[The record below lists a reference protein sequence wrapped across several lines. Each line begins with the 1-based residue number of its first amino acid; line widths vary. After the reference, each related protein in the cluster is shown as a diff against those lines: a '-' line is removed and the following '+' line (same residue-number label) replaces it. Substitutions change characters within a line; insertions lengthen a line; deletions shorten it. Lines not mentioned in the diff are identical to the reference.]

1 MNHNSFMDRLS
12 NRLKRLG
19 YSQTFVMSNKAREMR
34 ANGADV
40 ISLTLGEP
48 DFDVPEKVKQAAH
61 DAIDQNYSHYSPV
74 PGFLELREAI
84 AAKLKRDNGL
94 NYKPTQICV
103 SNGAKQAILNVLAAV
118 LNEGDEVILPAPFW
132 VSYDEMVK
140 MMDGTSV
147 IINTSYE
154 NDFKI
159 TAEQLEEAITPRT
172 KVLLYSSPCNPSG
185 SYYTYDELKSLAE
198 VIAKHPHI
206 TVISDEIYE
215 YINYETT
222 TKSIAAFDEIYD
234 QVAVINGMSKGFAM
248 TGWRIGY
255 SACPDW
261 LAKACEKIQGQM
273 TSGANTVAQ
282 RASIAALNTDPAEF
296 RYMIEEFRKR
306 RDIFYHLMKDI
317 PGFKVLLPKSAFYL
331 FPDISYYIGK
341 TLNGQEIE
349 NSDDLAMYLLEN
361 AHVGSVGGVSF
372 GSPECLR
379 FSYAASEADLREA
392 VRRIK
397 KCLQESVIGSVDEI
411 NAFLSS

>member
-1 MNHNSFMDRLS
+1 MDRLS

-34 ANGADV
+34 ANGTDV

-48 DFDVPEKVKQAAH
+48 DFDVPENIKQAAH
-61 DAIDQNYSHYSPV
+61 DAIDQNFSHYSPV

-84 AAKLKRDNGL
+84 AAKLKRDNNL

-147 IINTSYE
+147 IINTAYE

-185 SYYTYDELKSLAE
+185 SYYTYDELRSLAE
-198 VIAKHPHI
+198 VIAKHPQI

-255 SACPDW
+255 SACPEW
-261 LAKACEKIQGQM
+261 LARACEKIQGQM
-273 TSGANTVAQ
+273 TSGPNTVAQ
-282 RASIAALNTDPAEF
+282 RAAITALKTDPAEYK
-296 RYMIEEFRKR
+296 YMIDEFRKR
-306 RDIFYHLMKDI
+306 RDLFYDLMKEI

-331 FPDISYYIGK
+331 FPDVSYYIGR
-341 TLNGQEIE
+341 TLNGQKIE

-379 FSYAASEADLREA
+379 FSYAASEQDLREA
-392 VRRIK
+392 MRRIK
-397 KCLQESVIGSVDEI
+397 RCLEETVISSVEEI
-411 NAFLSS
+411 NPS

>member
-1 MNHNSFMDRLS
+1 MDRLS

-48 DFDVPEKVKQAAH
+48 DFDVPENIKQAAH
-61 DAIDQNYSHYSPV
+61 DAIDQNFSHYSPV

-84 AAKLKRDNGL
+84 AAKLKRDNAL
-94 NYKPTQICV
+94 DYKPTQICV

-147 IINTSYE
+147 IINTAYE

-185 SYYTYDELKSLAE
+185 SYYTYDELRSLAE
-198 VIAKHPHI
+198 VIAKHPQI

-215 YINYETT
+215 YINYETS

-255 SACPDW
+255 SACPEW
-261 LAKACEKIQGQM
+261 LARACEKIQGQM
-273 TSGANTVAQ
+273 TSGPNTVAQ
-282 RASIAALNTDPAEF
+282 RAAITALKTDPAEYK
-296 RYMIEEFRKR
+296 YMIDEFRKR
-306 RDIFYHLMKDI
+306 RDLFYDLMKEI

-331 FPDISYYIGK
+331 FPDVSYYIGK
-341 TLNGQEIE
+341 TLNGQKIE

-379 FSYAASEADLREA
+379 FSYAASEQDLREA
-392 VRRIK
+392 MRRIRR
-397 KCLQESVIGSVDEI
+397 CLEETVISSVEEI
-411 NAFLSS
+411 NPS